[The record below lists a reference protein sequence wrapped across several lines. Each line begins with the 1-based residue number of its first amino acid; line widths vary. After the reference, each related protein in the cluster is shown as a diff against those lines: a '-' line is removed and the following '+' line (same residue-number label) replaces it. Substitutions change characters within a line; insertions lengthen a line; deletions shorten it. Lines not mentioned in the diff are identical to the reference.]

1 MNCKSLELVK
11 SPLLL
16 DLLGYGLMVIAKHM
30 SAVRTTTTHI
40 SVSVSAVFVGHF
52 TELI

>member
-11 SPLLL
+11 SPS
-16 DLLGYGLMVIAKHM
+16 LLGYGLMVIAKDM
-30 SAVRTTTTHI
+30 SAVRTTTTTHI
-40 SVSVSAVFVGHF
+40 SVSAVFVGHF